1 MTIINVKKGRTF
13 NGMNAVLLLSIFLF
27 FVSKILGQEVPLNKY
42 GLKVVNDFN
51 LFEKQI
57 EEDSSKSLIDLEQ
70 LIPGIFIDV
79 RYACENNFA
88 KTKFYE
94 NPKIFLRLPAAVAL
108 QKIQKE
114 LLQQNLSLKIFDA
127 YRPYSVTEKMWEFVH
142 DARYAADPK
151 TGSRHNRACAVDVTL
166 VDLKTKI
173 ELEMPTPYDDFTEKA
188 HHDYNDLSE
197 NVLKNRELL
206 KNMMTKYGFEILDS
220 EWWHYDFSGWKNF
233 ELLDIPFEELER
245 NLNK

>member
-1 MTIINVKKGRTF
+1 MTIINIKNTRTMGGVK
-13 NGMNAVLLLSIFLF
+13 AVLLLSFFLF
-27 FVSKILGQEVPLNKY
+27 FVSKILAQEIPKNSY
-42 GLKVVNDFN
+42 GLAVVSDPTLYLQLVKQDSTKELVN
-51 LFEKQI
+51 LEKF
-57 EEDSSKSLIDLEQ
+57 
-70 LIPGIFIDV
+70 IPGLFIDV

-94 NPKIFLRLPAAVAL
+94 SPKIFLRLPAAVAL
-108 QKIQKE
+108 QKIQRE
-114 LLQQNLSLKIFDA
+114 LLQQDLSLKIFDA

-142 DARYAADPK
+142 DARYAADPQ

-166 VDLKTKI
+166 VDLKTKT

-197 NVLKNRELL
+197 YVLKNRELL
-206 KNMMTKYGFEILDS
+206 KTIMTKYGFEILDS

-233 ELLDIPFEELER
+233 ELLDIPFEELE
-245 NLNK
+245 

>member
-1 MTIINVKKGRTF
+1 MRFIRTSF
-13 NGMNAVLLLSIFLF
+13 VFIFLF
-27 FVSKILGQEVPLNKY
+27 LNANYAQDIPNNSY
-42 GLKVVNDFN
+42 GLPVVR
-51 LFEKQI
+51 
-57 EEDSSKSLIDLEQ
+57 DSALYHQLIKLDSTKELIDLERF
-70 LIPGIFIDV
+70 IPGLFIDV

-94 NPKIFLRLPAAVAL
+94 SPKIFLRLPAAVAL

-166 VDLKTKI
+166 VDLRTKT

-197 NVLKNRELL
+197 YVLMNRELL
-206 KNMMTKYGFEILDS
+206 KTMMTKYGFEILDS
-220 EWWHYDFSGWKNF
+220 EWWHYDFSSWKNY
-233 ELLDIPFEELER
+233 ELLDIPFEALER
-245 NLNK
+245 NPSK

>member
-1 MTIINVKKGRTF
+1 MRCVRTS
-13 NGMNAVLLLSIFLF
+13 LLFISLFLAA
-27 FVSKILGQEVPLNKY
+27 SYAQEIPKNSY
-42 GLKVVNDFN
+42 GLSVLSDPALYYQFIK
-51 LFEKQI
+51 L
-57 EEDSSKSLIDLEQ
+57 DSSKELIDLEKY
-70 LIPGIFIDV
+70 IPGIIIDA
-79 RYACENNFA
+79 RYATENNFA

-94 NPKIFLRLPAAVAL
+94 SSKIFLRLPAAVAL
-108 QKIQKE
+108 KKIQQE
-114 LLQQNLSLKIFDA
+114 LVRQNISLKIFDA

-166 VDLKTKI
+166 VDLKTKT

-197 NVLKNRELL
+197 TVLKNRELL
-206 KNMMTKYGFEILDS
+206 KTIMTKYGFEILDS

-233 ELLDIPFEELER
+233 ELLNIPFEEVE
-245 NLNK
+245 